1 MGYLVWGVS
10 VTVGEIVTLS
20 EDDVEKLSKTFK
32 SKATQTPTT
41 HGCVPRHCLQSHS
54 IQKPCKAGIAKIP
67 ILRTTRKWQSQDW
80 NPGRR
85 PSALS
90 F

>member
-1 MGYLVWGVS
+1 MGYLVWGAS
-10 VTVGEIVTLS
+10 VAVGETVILN
-20 EDDVEKLSKTFK
+20 EDDGEKLSKTSK
-32 SKATQTPTT
+32 AKATQTLTT

-54 IQKPCKAGIAKIP
+54 IQKPCKTGIAKIP
-67 ILRTTRKWQSQDW
+67 ILQTTRTWQSQDW